1 MKKIW
6 KNVFAVLAAGTMAT
20 ALVACAPEEN
30 ETHTH
35 SMTSVAAVEATCTE
49 DGHTAYYKCD
59 GCGKYYSDE
68 AGTKEISLDS
78 TVVEAKGHS
87 MSAVEAKDATCTDK
101 GNTAYYTCTV
111 CGKYYSDEKGAS
123 EIDKEDT
130 VIAAKGH
137 TMTFVEAKDATETAD
152 GNIAYYTCDVCGKY
166 FSDKDGK
173 TEIDKEDTVVKYE
186 GHVHSLSKVDA
197 KEATCTEQGNIEYYF
212 CEGCG
217 KYFSDAEGKEEIE
230 LSSTVIPAA
239 HDLTQTPAKEATC
252 TEDGNT
258 AYYTCSVCKKHFSDA
273 EGKTE
278 IELSSTVIPAAHDL
292 TQTPAKEA
300 TCTEDGNTAYYIC
313 SVCKKYFSD
322 AEGKTEIELS
332 STVIPAAHT
341 LTETPAKEA
350 TCTEDGNTAYYTCS
364 VCKKYFS
371 DAEGKTEI
379 ELSSTVIPAAHT
391 LTETP
396 AKEATCTEDG
406 NTAYYTCSVC
416 KKYFSDAEG
425 KEEIE
430 LSSTVIPAAHTLTE
444 TPAKEATCTE
454 DGNTAY
460 YTCSVCKKYFSDA
473 EGKKEIDKEDTVI
486 AAGHA
491 TIVVTV
497 TQEPTATAE
506 GKVEKKC
513 SVCEEI
519 VGTITLPVLTEA
531 NVENGTYDYMEVYRY
546 APSGRS
552 VFYYRDGQYTY
563 ATTDASIAEPL
574 VFSVQGTSRIIGS
587 SAYSFNLDTSESA
600 TRTVTAAQASM
611 AWSDVSQGNY
621 IIGEEGWYKVTVG
634 TENVNLTVTLI
645 NPDGTTKDLIT
656 SSDNLTAYFQ
666 TMSSEEY
673 SMLVVHGS
681 DSQASISLTVEKSAP
696 PTVKIGEDLT
706 GFSIAGAAYGSSGDA
721 SVLMIDPGLTE
732 GTYRLAFSGTATLWR
747 SQLTVTV
754 NGVDY
759 VLNAKPADD
768 YRGYYVDAE
777 FKPGDLV
784 TVRNSGGGNDMSVTV
799 ILEEVPAE

>member
-20 ALVACAPEEN
+20 ALAACTPEEN

-59 GCGKYYSDE
+59 SCGKYYSDE

-217 KYFSDAEGKEEIE
+217 KYFSDAEGKEEIK

-292 TQTPAKEA
+292 TQ
-300 TCTEDGNTAYYIC
+300 
-313 SVCKKYFSD
+313 
-322 AEGKTEIELS
+322 
-332 STVIPAAHT
+332 
-341 LTETPAKEA
+341 
-350 TCTEDGNTAYYTCS
+350 
-364 VCKKYFS
+364 
-371 DAEGKTEI
+371 
-379 ELSSTVIPAAHT
+379 
-391 LTETP
+391 TP

-519 VGTITLPVLTEA
+519 VETITLPVLTEA

-600 TRTVTAAQASM
+600 TRTVTAAQASK

>member
-20 ALVACAPEEN
+20 ALAACTPEEN

-59 GCGKYYSDE
+59 SCGKYYSDE

-217 KYFSDAEGKEEIE
+217 
-230 LSSTVIPAA
+230 
-239 HDLTQTPAKEATC
+239 
-252 TEDGNT
+252 
-258 AYYTCSVCKKHFSDA
+258 
-273 EGKTE
+273 
-278 IELSSTVIPAAHDL
+278 
-292 TQTPAKEA
+292 
-300 TCTEDGNTAYYIC
+300 
-313 SVCKKYFSD
+313 
-322 AEGKTEIELS
+322 
-332 STVIPAAHT
+332 
-341 LTETPAKEA
+341 
-350 TCTEDGNTAYYTCS
+350 
-364 VCKKYFS
+364 
-371 DAEGKTEI
+371 
-379 ELSSTVIPAAHT
+379 
-391 LTETP
+391 
-396 AKEATCTEDG
+396 
-406 NTAYYTCSVC
+406 
-416 KKYFSDAEG
+416 KYFSDAEG

-600 TRTVTAAQASM
+600 TRTVTAAQASK
-611 AWSDVSQGNY
+611 AWSDVLQGNY

-706 GFSIAGAAYGSSGDA
+706 GFSIAGAAYGSSGGA
-721 SVLMIDPGLTE
+721 SVLMIDPSLTE
-732 GTYRLAFSGTATLWR
+732 GTYRLAFSGTAVLWR

>member
-20 ALVACAPEEN
+20 ALAACTPEEN

-59 GCGKYYSDE
+59 SCGKYYSDE

-239 HDLTQTPAKEATC
+239 HTLTETPAKEATC

-258 AYYTCSVCKKHFSDA
+258 AYYTCSVCKKYFSDA
-273 EGKTE
+273 EGKKE

-300 TCTEDGNTAYYIC
+300 TCTEDGNTAYYTC

-322 AEGKTEIELS
+322 AEGKEEIELS

-416 KKYFSDAEG
+416 KKYF
-425 KEEIE
+425 
-430 LSSTVIPAAHTLTE
+430 
-444 TPAKEATCTE
+444 
-454 DGNTAY
+454 
-460 YTCSVCKKYFSDA
+460 FDA

-600 TRTVTAAQASM
+600 TRTVTAAQASQ

>member
-20 ALVACAPEEN
+20 ALAACTPEEN

-59 GCGKYYSDE
+59 SCGKYYSDE

-258 AYYTCSVCKKHFSDA
+258 AYYTCSVCKK
-273 EGKTE
+273 
-278 IELSSTVIPAAHDL
+278 
-292 TQTPAKEA
+292 
-300 TCTEDGNTAYYIC
+300 
-313 SVCKKYFSD
+313 
-322 AEGKTEIELS
+322 
-332 STVIPAAHT
+332 
-341 LTETPAKEA
+341 
-350 TCTEDGNTAYYTCS
+350 
-364 VCKKYFS
+364 
-371 DAEGKTEI
+371 
-379 ELSSTVIPAAHT
+379 
-391 LTETP
+391 
-396 AKEATCTEDG
+396 
-406 NTAYYTCSVC
+406 
-416 KKYFSDAEG
+416 
-425 KEEIE
+425 
-430 LSSTVIPAAHTLTE
+430 
-444 TPAKEATCTE
+444 
-454 DGNTAY
+454 
-460 YTCSVCKKYFSDA
+460 YFSDA

-519 VGTITLPVLTEA
+519 VETITLPVLTEA

-600 TRTVTAAQASM
+600 TRTVTAAQASK

>member
-20 ALVACAPEEN
+20 ALAACTPEEN

-59 GCGKYYSDE
+59 SCGKYYSDE

-123 EIDKEDT
+123 EIEKEDT

-152 GNIAYYTCDVCGKY
+152 GNIAYYTCEVCGKY

-173 TEIDKEDTVVKYE
+173 TEIDKEDTIIKYE

-212 CEGCG
+212 CEGCK

-273 EGKTE
+273 EGKE
-278 IELSSTVIPAAHDL
+278 
-292 TQTPAKEA
+292 
-300 TCTEDGNTAYYIC
+300 
-313 SVCKKYFSD
+313 
-322 AEGKTEIELS
+322 EIELS

-371 DAEGKTEI
+371 DAEGKT
-379 ELSSTVIPAAHT
+379 
-391 LTETP
+391 
-396 AKEATCTEDG
+396 
-406 NTAYYTCSVC
+406 
-416 KKYFSDAEG
+416 
-425 KEEIE
+425 
-430 LSSTVIPAAHTLTE
+430 
-444 TPAKEATCTE
+444 
-454 DGNTAY
+454 
-460 YTCSVCKKYFSDA
+460 
-473 EGKKEIDKEDTVI
+473 EIDKEDTVI

-600 TRTVTAAQASM
+600 TRTVAAAQASK

-721 SVLMIDPGLTE
+721 SVLMIDPSLTE
-732 GTYRLAFSGTATLWR
+732 GTYRLAFSGTAVLWR